1 MSVQNL
7 TVLAAHAP
15 PFAHG
20 AVALEHLR
28 EVRIAVRHERARGAT
43 GGGGDPH
50 GRGRG
55 RAHRV
60 AQPVHARR
68 ALGGGHRHPRVPT
81 GGSHGAV
88 ARAEVS
94 DDLASRDHLEILV
107 RRAFSGNSSLREK
120 RAIFCRRAFALA
132 SHTRAPSRSVGGPPG
147 AFVSRDDP
155 RVKASA
161 QSTRGRREPSAG
173 ALVPRRSI
181 RVRNSGDRHVRRESF
196 PRDCARDGHGTS
208 AASRRRE
215 WRRTRSSSVTDV
227 DATPK
232 TANAA
237 SPRVPPAFRVVA
249 TSRGNHRSIS
259 GL

>member
-1 MSVQNL
+1 MG
-7 TVLAAHAP
+7 T
-15 PFAHG
+15 
-20 AVALEHLR
+20 
-28 EVRIAVRHERARGAT
+28 RA
-43 GGGGDPH
+43 
-50 GRGRG
+50 
-55 RAHRV
+55 
-60 AQPVHARR
+60 Q
-68 ALGGGHRHPRVPT
+68 
-81 GGSHGAV
+81 S
-88 ARAEVS
+88 
-94 DDLASRDHLEILV
+94 SR
-107 RRAFSGNSSLREK
+107 K
-120 RAIFCRRAFALA
+120 RAIFCRLER
-132 SHTRAPSRSVGGPPG
+132 SRRRHNTRAPSRSVGGPPG

-155 RVKASA
+155 RAKASA
-161 QSTRGRREPSAG
+161 QSTRGRREPSSG

-232 TANAA
+232 TPNAA

-259 GL
+259 GRDETSSLETSPFLAVATF